1 MPALPAVTDFTD
13 AAVTEGQFKTALTT
27 LHSYLSTLLGS
38 AGTQSAALA
47 ALGALGAGYALKTSA
62 YTILTTDRGKTIAG
76 DSTFEIVLPN
86 VATAG
91 AGWAVVVAN
100 VGDGV
105 ITVTASHDINGE
117 STLDLGG
124 YDSVIITSTGTE
136 WLAVGGG
143 RVRYAQERLTGSGN
157 AVIPAWANAALFTGN
172 AGGGGGGGADLT
184 AGLDGGEGG
193 AGGRVVRS
201 LITGLVGGDTI
212 AYSIGGG
219 GSAGANASNPVTPT
233 AGGTGG
239 ATTFGSISLGGGGGG
254 ARGGVTGS
262 ARGSSGATLDNHVS
276 NGGIGGKAGAS
287 PKSPSAG
294 YPGAGLVEWI
304 RI

>member
-1 MPALPAVTDFTD
+1 MPALPGITDFTD

-38 AGTQSAALA
+38 AGTQAAALA

-76 DSTFEIVLPN
+76 DSTFEITLPN

-91 AGWAVVVAN
+91 AGWSVVVAN

-124 YDSVIITSTGTE
+124 YESVIITSTGTE

-143 RVRYAQERLTGSGN
+143 RVRYAQQRLSGSGS
-157 AVIPAWANAALFTGN
+157 AVVPVWANAALFTGS
-172 AGGGGGGGADLT
+172 AGGGGGGGANTTD
-184 AGLDGGEGG
+184 GLNGADGGSGG
-193 AGGRVVRS
+193 CAVRA
-201 LITGLVGGDTI
+201 LITGLSGGDSV
-212 AYSIGGG
+212 AYSIGAGGAAGSNG
-219 GSAGANASNPVTPT
+219 GSLITPLAGSA
-233 AGGTGG
+233 GG
-239 ATTFGSISLGGGGGG
+239 ATTFGPISLGGGGGG
-254 ARGGVTGS
+254 AAAGSSGS
-262 ARGSSGATLDNHVS
+262 ARGSNGATLSSHVS
-276 NGGIGGKAGAS
+276 NGGIGGKAG
-287 PKSPSAG
+287 PKAPTAG
-294 YPGAGLVEWI
+294 YAGTGLIEWI